1 MQRIDRSSR
10 AFVQASVRASVQG
23 EPYNPTADVVEFAFT
38 EVSGR
43 PVTWYSGGWDGTGP
57 ISGSTA
63 YRAQVLV
70 GPGSTGP
77 TLTPG
82 MYTVFI
88 RITDNPEQPVIPVGQ
103 LTVT

>member
-1 MQRIDRSSR
+1 VQRIDRSSR
-10 AFVQASVRASVQG
+10 EFVEAAVKVSMQG
-23 EPYNPTADVVEFAFT
+23 EPYNPTGDTVEFAFT

-43 PVTWYSGGWDGTGP
+43 PTTWYSGGWDGTGP

-82 MYTVFI
+82 MYAIFI
-88 RITDNPEQPVIPVGQ
+88 RITDNPEQPVILVGQ